1 MARTA
6 IVTRQDAV
14 LLGGWPVAHQARGSV
29 ITVRVCV
36 PGFITGALLLT
47 DRLAPL
53 AVWLRHEEPA
63 DLPAPLPAA
72 TSATADTTAVVP
84 NRSPPAGHRRVPPDL
99 TNTLRA
105 AWARVRTRSGS
116 CVLRGGVTH
125 VGFVVARLATARALL
140 LILVAGEHDREP
152 SDDHG
157 EQRPDA
163 EEGPPATMWGMA
175 KSHLTSGSHRLRSC
189 LASG

>member
-105 AWARVRTRSGS
+105 AWARVR
-116 CVLRGGVTH
+116 
-125 VGFVVARLATARALL
+125 
-140 LILVAGEHDREP
+140 LVAGEHDREP
-152 SDDHG
+152 SDDDG
-157 EQRPDA
+157 KQRRDV
-163 EEGPPATMWGMA
+163 EEGLCHDVGDGQEPLDQRQPPVEVLFGVGVVQDQVDGLLVLGRRVGIGQQRA
-175 KSHLTSGSHRLRSC
+175 
-189 LASG
+189 